1 MWLRKHVYWR
11 CSILPSCC
19 QGAQRSIDRVQTWY
33 QQPKGPQ
40 IWYDWDVCLCG
51 RACPKTFRDYIMNMI
66 AFECSF
72 AKEWHELQKNMH
84 IFIWSPCVKRFKGIG
99 RIGTSISLRQETE
112 PALLMSKSE
121 LVIPST
127 PSFLVLNPKG
137 IFESFL
143 LSFRF
148 FFALNK
154 WEKVVKGILLLYTN
168 SPGGHLKMCLNSRV
182 FTTAL
187 WLLCH
192 ALWCQSPT
200 PVLRSCLFKSCCV
213 VS

>member
-1 MWLRKHVYWR
+1 MTEMCAYVAGLAQKHSETISCIWLHLRVALQRNEMNFKKHEHFHLV
-11 CSILPSCC
+11 
-19 QGAQRSIDRVQTWY
+19 
-33 QQPKGPQ
+33 
-40 IWYDWDVCLCG
+40 
-51 RACPKTFRDYIMNMI
+51 
-66 AFECSF
+66 
-72 AKEWHELQKNMH
+72 
-84 IFIWSPCVKRFKGIG
+84 PCVKRFKGIG

>member
-1 MWLRKHVYWR
+1 MH
-11 CSILPSCC
+11 
-19 QGAQRSIDRVQTWY
+19 
-33 QQPKGPQ
+33 
-40 IWYDWDVCLCG
+40 
-51 RACPKTFRDYIMNMI
+51 MI

-72 AKEWHELQKNMH
+72 AKGWNELQKNMH

-137 IFESFL
+137 GIFESFL
-143 LSFRF
+143 LSFGKF
-148 FFALNK
+148 PALNQWAK
-154 WEKVVKGILLLYTN
+154 SRRVYSYYTPILQD
-168 SPGGHLKMCLNSRV
+168 GHLKMCLNSWV

-187 WLLCH
+187 WLLWH
-192 ALWCQSPT
+192 SLWCQSPT
-200 PVLRSCLFKSCCV
+200 PVLRSCLFKSCYV
-213 VS
+213 VSSAPEFYSKVQVDLQLQEPFK